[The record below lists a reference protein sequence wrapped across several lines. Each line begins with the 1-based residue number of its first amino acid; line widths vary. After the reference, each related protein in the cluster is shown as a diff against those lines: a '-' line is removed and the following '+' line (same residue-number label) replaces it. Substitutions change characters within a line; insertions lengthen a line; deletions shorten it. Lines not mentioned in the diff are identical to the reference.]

1 MHSWLAE
8 GPQKPQS
15 AHLALVPP
23 PNEKFTV
30 RPSLS
35 HRQCYLPERP
45 RLALFHKSSLS
56 APPPPVTVVP
66 NLVQALSPQFPAA
79 PSVM

>member
-23 PNEKFTV
+23 TNEKFTV

-35 HRQCYLPERP
+35 HRQRYFP
-45 RLALFHKSSLS
+45 R
-56 APPPPVTVVP
+56 
-66 NLVQALSPQFPAA
+66 
-79 PSVM
+79 SVHAWRYSIKAV